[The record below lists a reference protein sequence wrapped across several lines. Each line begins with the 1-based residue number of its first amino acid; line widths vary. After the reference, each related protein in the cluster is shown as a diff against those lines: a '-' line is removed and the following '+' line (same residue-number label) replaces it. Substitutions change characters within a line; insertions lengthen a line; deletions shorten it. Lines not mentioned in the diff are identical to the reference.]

1 MTSAIKL
8 QNIVP
13 SLRRSKAKI
22 NSLDDGQM
30 RATSEMDALDA
41 LMQKLQDT
49 TWAGQHRGLHQGV
62 WERTLCMTLLAVDP
76 HIKFHRISESLSA
89 PERSMDRVDCMNA
102 IANLGYRANIFQTTP
117 GNIDERVKP
126 CLFLPDSNEDAP
138 FVILRDNRVYD
149 ATQNRVK
156 TLSDSYSKTS
166 GRAIKLSVFDESF
179 EYTSKFMRKGT
190 GHSWFRALV
199 GRFSGT
205 IWQIMATGMVLNII
219 ALSTPLFIM
228 MVYDRVVSA
237 HALETLPMLTAGV
250 MIAIAAEWM
259 LRTIRSHGLSW
270 LGGRLDNI
278 VSNRIFEHLLNLSP
292 SYIERAPIPSQIA
305 RIKTFESVRDFFSGS
320 AFLSVLE
327 MPFTVIAILAIAA
340 IAGPLALVPVFM
352 AVLYILLSYIMWQRV
367 KVVIRLA
374 AKASSARQQFAMD
387 TFDKLEDIRSNGLQ
401 NIWMAKFRELS
412 GREAM
417 SQFRLAW
424 IGSISET
431 LGHAITILSAVAVIY
446 FGTHLIW
453 AGQMSTGALVAT
465 MILVWRVLTPF
476 YSLCTMVPRLEQ
488 LRNSVRQIN
497 NLVDIDTE
505 EQLNRDSARPGRLRG
520 RVTFI
525 SAGLKYDQNQNPVFA
540 NLTFDVKPGEICA
553 ITGENGAGKT
563 SILKMVKKMY
573 TAQAGSVRIDGFD
586 IRQLD
591 YGDLRRN
598 VAYVPQNPEF
608 FYGSIAD
615 NIRFA
620 NPLATDKEINMA
632 MEQAGILDEI
642 QALRNGLNTK
652 IGQGPDAIEL
662 PSALSIRLGLVRAYL
677 HEAPILLIDEL
688 PNSLLNDEAGAF
700 LFDTIM
706 RARGHQTVLMVTYRR
721 DYLEL
726 ADTIILLR
734 RGLAPQA
741 GSGPIMME
749 RLKIM
754 QW

>member
-1 MTSAIKL
+1 MTSASKITGMMAAP
-8 QNIVP
+8 Q
-13 SLRRSKAKI
+13 RSKTRYSDI
-22 NSLDDGQM
+22 NDGQIKS
-30 RATSEMDALDA
+30 TSEIAALDG
-41 LMQKLQDT
+41 LMQRLQET
-49 TWAGQHRGLHQGV
+49 TWSGQNRGVHQGA
-62 WERTLCMTLLAVDP
+62 WERSLCMTLLAIDP
-76 HIKFHRISESLSA
+76 DIKFHRIAESLSA
-89 PERSMDRVDCMNA
+89 PERQMDRVDFMNTM
-102 IANLGYRANIFQTTP
+102 ANLGFRASTFETSIN
-117 GNIDERVKP
+117 NVDDRVKP
-126 CLFLPDSNEDAP
+126 CLFIPDGETETP
-138 FVILRDNRVYD
+138 FVVLQGSRIYD
-149 ATQNRVK
+149 GEQHRMKDTNGKRGGM
-156 TLSDSYSKTS
+156 S
-166 GRAIKLSVFDESF
+166 GKAIKFTPYDESF

-190 GHSWFRALV
+190 GHSWFRALLT
-199 GRFSGT
+199 RFSGT
-205 IWQIMATGMVLNII
+205 IWQIMATGIVLNLI

-278 VSNRIFEHLLNLSP
+278 VSNRIFEHLMNLSP
-292 SYIERAPIPSQIA
+292 SYIERAPIPSQVA

-327 MPFTVIAILAIAA
+327 MPFMLIALLAIAF

-352 AVLYILLSYIMWQRV
+352 MALYAVLAYVTWQRV

-374 AKASSARQQFAMD
+374 AKASSARQQFALD
-387 TFDKLEDIRSNGLQ
+387 TFDKLEDIRANGLQ
-401 NIWMAKFRELS
+401 NIWMEKFRDLS

-417 SQFRLAW
+417 AQFRLAW
-424 IGSISET
+424 AGNIGET
-431 LGHAITILSAVAVIY
+431 LGHAITILSAVAVVY

-453 AGQMSTGALVAT
+453 DGVMTTGALVAS

-497 NLVDIDTE
+497 TLVDIDTE
-505 EQLNRDSARPGRLRG
+505 DQTNRNSARPGHMRG

-525 SAGLKYDQNQNPVFA
+525 NAGLKYEQDQNPVFA
-540 NLTFDVKPGEICA
+540 GLTFDVKPGEICA

-563 SILKMVKKMY
+563 SVLKLIKKMY
-573 TAQAGSVRIDGFD
+573 IPQAGSIRIDGFD

-598 VAYVPQNPEF
+598 IAYVPQTPEF

-632 MEQAGILDEI
+632 LEQAGILGEV
-642 QALRNGLNTK
+642 QNLHSGLNTK
-652 IGQGPDAIEL
+652 IGQGPDAISL
-662 PSALSIRLGLVRAYL
+662 PSAMAIRLGLVRAYL

-688 PNSLLNDEAGAF
+688 PNSLLNDEAGQF
-700 LFDTIM
+700 LHETII
-706 RARGHQTVLMVTYRR
+706 RAHGHQTVFMVTYRR
-721 DYLEL
+721 DYLEM
-726 ADTIILLR
+726 ADTIVLLR
-734 RGLAPQA
+734 RGLQPQA
-741 GSGPIMME
+741 GAGPIMME
-749 RLKIM
+749 RLKKM